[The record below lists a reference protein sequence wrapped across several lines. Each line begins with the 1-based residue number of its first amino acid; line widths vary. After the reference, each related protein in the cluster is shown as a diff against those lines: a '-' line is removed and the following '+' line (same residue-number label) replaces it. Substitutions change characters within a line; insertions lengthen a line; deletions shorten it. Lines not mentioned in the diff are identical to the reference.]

1 MRWSS
6 PETPGSEERG
16 EGGEGGEEEGSQNT
30 SDGHSLEEEEEE
42 EVSEGWDR
50 TVHTHL
56 MALAV
61 SPVETLWAKDSLFRY
76 WSTSSTGQWSP
87 AGTGHLQ
94 CVKTVKVIFGG
105 SPVNYVNTKFV
116 RVPKLKI

>member
-1 MRWSS
+1 MVS
-6 PETPGSEERG
+6 PETPGSEGRR
-16 EGGEGGEEEGSQNT
+16 EGGEGGEEEGSQNS
-30 SDGHSLEEEEEE
+30 SDSHSLEEEEEE

-76 WSTSSTGQWSP
+76 WSVVTCRYWSSSMCEDSEGDIW
-87 AGTGHLQ
+87 G
-94 CVKTVKVIFGG
+94 
-105 SPVNYVNTKFV
+105 
-116 RVPKLKI
+116 

>member
-1 MRWSS
+1 M
-6 PETPGSEERG
+6 
-16 EGGEGGEEEGSQNT
+16 
-30 SDGHSLEEEEEE
+30 
-42 EVSEGWDR
+42 SEGWDR

-116 RVPKLKI
+116 KSSEAENMKPFILLKVLFVVIVFVCIYI